1 MEDSG
6 IARVSDSGIARV
18 LRDSINNDR
27 EFIVLE
33 DSRVDVLV
41 IAGKKLMF

>member
-1 MEDSG
+1 ME
-6 IARVSDSGIARV
+6 DSGIARV
-18 LRDSINNDR
+18 LRDSIDNDR
-27 EFIVLE
+27 GFLVLE